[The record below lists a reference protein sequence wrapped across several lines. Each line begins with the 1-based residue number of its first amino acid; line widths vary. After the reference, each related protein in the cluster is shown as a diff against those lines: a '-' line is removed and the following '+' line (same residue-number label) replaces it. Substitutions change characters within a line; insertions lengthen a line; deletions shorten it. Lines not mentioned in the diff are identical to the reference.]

1 MFLGFASIV
10 GGTILFSACGVFQ
23 YTAFAAVIDASPG
36 YNFTQTAK
44 TPQADIVFVQAT
56 VTDAR

>member
-1 MFLGFASIV
+1 MFMDFALSA
-10 GGTILFSACGVFQ
+10 GGTIPFSACDVFQ
-23 YTAFAAVIDASPG
+23 YTAFAAVIDASPD
-36 YNFTQTAK
+36 YNFTQAAK